1 MNKKSARDWVISL
14 APWLPSALTAHCLR
28 RRPTGRRPNLAAAG
42 KPNRV
47 HPHPTTT
54 TCAIL
59 AAPTPCPCKNQQSIH
74 ENSFFATMDVEIGFE
89 IIERFNSE
97 FKQLFRKLSLSCYR
111 YCILDLGN
119 MFQNC
124 RKNDLDHHFE
134 PVKAPIS
141 PQSYTFITI
150 LVMCLICICFHRHQF
165 QISYLHMHLK
175 RFSF

>member
-14 APWLPSALTAHCLR
+14 APWLPSSLTAHCLR
-28 RRPTGRRPNLAAAG
+28 RRPKGWHPSLATVG
-42 KPNRV
+42 KPNPI

-59 AAPTPCPCKNQQSIH
+59 VAPTPCPCKNQQSIN

-97 FKQLFRKLSLSCYR
+97 FKQLSRNT
-111 YCILDLGN
+111 CIPDLGN

-124 RKNDLDHHFE
+124 RKMTL
-134 PVKAPIS
+134 
-141 PQSYTFITI
+141 TITLNLSKHQCHLSRI
-150 LVMCLICICFHRHQF
+150 HLSQFLSCVLSAYAFTGINFRSLICIC
-165 QISYLHMHLK
+165 I
-175 RFSF
+175 

>member
-1 MNKKSARDWVISL
+1 
-14 APWLPSALTAHCLR
+14 
-28 RRPTGRRPNLAAAG
+28 
-42 KPNRV
+42 
-47 HPHPTTT
+47 
-54 TCAIL
+54 
-59 AAPTPCPCKNQQSIH
+59 
-74 ENSFFATMDVEIGFE
+74 MDVEIGFE

-97 FKQLFRKLSLSCYR
+97 FKQLSRNT
-111 YCILDLGN
+111 CIPDLGN

-134 PVKAPIS
+134 PVKAPMS

-175 RFSF
+175 DLVFNENTKQ